1 MVNNTM
7 DSKKSITTLD
17 VNNFNL
23 NYSSLIEAS
32 AGTGKTYTIS
42 YLVVRLL
49 LGSLNKPTEEKNQK
63 VINGGEPVD
72 IENILVVTF
81 TNAAAADLRARILE
95 KIHSV
100 RLCFEKIHKDILK
113 ISDINEDAL
122 RVLSENYLNDGSDKK
137 LVSAYIRLLKRAER
151 TIDEAAICT
160 IHSFCNKALNQIY
173 AFESG
178 RAFNV
183 NLLQDTDLYQERAIN
198 SLQRELFYSQKDDSE
213 NFAFSKLLFETLNEE
228 SVSDIVKKYAVPVSS
243 VKEIDDKKGYFGYT
257 VNEKSLISFNEKIG
271 VNTKDPKTKLSQIL
285 SWYEKK
291 KDSQFVEVKFLVDE
305 LLDDYRSL
313 LENNEDERLFLVE
326 KAFFAKNKEK
336 LKLNKNAKELF
347 NLLKRSLENYD
358 VKAFSKELKAIL
370 DDNKNFFNAKSCRE
384 VDYRKEIESSLKRI
398 QETLTKLNKLTDN
411 VVGELSVLITI
422 MYFRKIKSYCLS
434 DNVIS
439 NDELLIQLANALTC
453 DQKRSELLA
462 SQIRSR
468 YKVAMIDEFQDT
480 DPVQFE
486 IFKKL
491 YLSEYAKESGSV
503 CYLIGDPKQSIYA
516 FRGSDIHSYNKA
528 KQIIQKNILPNG
540 DCAIYTLNKNF
551 RSASYVIEGVNKIF
565 NSVTIKDEDQKEKKY
580 NPFDY
585 YISSEECQS
594 GIDFSDVFCPNSDG
608 LNGTRNFY
616 FEDERPKDG
625 TEKES
630 QANYIIEF
638 NEAFTAK
645 DKYIASI
652 ARAVAYDVKRCLC
665 TGYIYEKK
673 EYRKVRPSDIAIL
686 VSCGD
691 ENDVIQKELNSLG
704 IKSVYFSDQ
713 SSVLNKKTTK
723 KRGSSNDDPVIS
735 DEAQNILYFMEA
747 MTDCSNASKV
757 NRLLGSGLLCKS
769 YEEYI
774 ESTESD
780 KFDSEISLLRDCYE
794 NWCKTGFLSAFSHY
808 ASAHELISLIMK
820 RADGE
825 RVLSNYFQIAEL
837 IQNISSSVVG
847 ANAQMLWLSEQIYND
862 KDSDLSKDE
871 KKKRLESEQ
880 DLVKIYT
887 IHKSKGLQ
895 YPLVFLPYLYITKDL
910 SSCKAPICYYDVNT
924 QKKNLSLSENIK
936 ITDNQS
942 VKDIYIQSAY
952 QEQVRLL
959 YVALTR
965 AQSANFIYSSN
976 QNNIKAKSALRA
988 VMENSGDGKKDL
1000 FKSILFRELKLQG
1013 HDNSSVLDYSDE
1025 NFDSG
1030 EPYSFFEG
1038 KTMWSDGQDEKDTKV
1053 NEIAPGCVNSSFT
1066 ITSYSGL
1073 TSGAHG
1079 SKIEVIDESSLDD
1092 EGHNQNEILNAETI
1106 SPINGKE
1113 FRFSFTK
1120 GSKAGDLLH
1129 KLLELLLSDDRVE
1142 KNSKESIL
1150 QFVYDNKKYDLF
1162 NLMDRSSLEGDGVI
1176 LMANWLYE
1184 IIHAPIINQG
1194 ISLSDL
1200 SSEDCACELEFFMP
1214 CEQFSMNKF
1223 NETCSSFAKSL
1234 LGNTVELGALSKS
1247 DFDGYMKG
1255 SIDLLARFKKDECGK
1270 YYLIDY
1276 KSNHLGN
1283 TYQSYSQKE
1292 LLTRYFE
1299 SRYDVQTLIYSLAVH
1314 RFLLNSDAAYDGSED
1329 AYDALVGGAM
1339 YLYVRGLSSIK
1350 TDENISYGVL
1360 NIKVPYKTVMKL
1372 DKLFKGEE

>member
-1 MVNNTM
+1 MMKNTV
-7 DSKKSITTLD
+7 DSKKNIPTLD
-17 VNNFNL
+17 VNTFNL

-49 LGSLNKPTEEKNQK
+49 LGSLNKNSVVKEEK

-113 ISDINEDAL
+113 IEDIGEDAL
-122 RVLSENYLNDGSDKK
+122 RTLSKNYLNDGSDKK
-137 LVSAYIRLLKRAER
+137 LISAYIRILKRAER

-183 NLLQDTDLYQERAIN
+183 NLIQDTALYHDRAIN
-198 SLQRELFYSQKDDSE
+198 SLQRELFYSEKTE
-213 NFAFSKLLFETLNEE
+213 GEHYAFSKLLFRTLNEK
-228 SVSDIVKKYAVPVSS
+228 SVADIVKAYSIHVGS
-243 VKEIDDKKGYFGYT
+243 VKEINDKDGYFGYGI
-257 VNEKSLISFNEKIG
+257 NQNSLISFKEKIG
-271 VNTKDPKTKLSQIL
+271 INTKDPKSKIAQIL

-291 KDSQFVEVKFLVDE
+291 TESEYLELKVLVDE
-305 LLDDYRSL
+305 LLDEYRCL
-313 LENNEDERLFLVE
+313 IENNENVYLFLVDRNFYAE
-326 KAFFAKNKEK
+326 KKDK
-336 LKLNKNAKELF
+336 LKPNGITKELF
-347 NLLKRSLENYD
+347 KLLEGSLDGYDIKELAEGLTKQISKERKYFDARSCPSVVYRDEIVSSLEKIQN
-358 VKAFSKELKAIL
+358 SLSRI
-370 DDNKNFFNAKSCRE
+370 DN
-384 VDYRKEIESSLKRI
+384 
-398 QETLTKLNKLTDN
+398 LTNS
-411 VVGELSVLITI
+411 VVGEISVLITV

-453 DQKRSELLA
+453 DKKRSELLA
-462 SQIRSR
+462 QQIRTR

-491 YLSEYAKESGSV
+491 YLSESAKESGSV

-540 DCAIYTLNKNF
+540 ESAIYTLNKNF
-551 RSASYVIEGVNKIF
+551 RSSSYVIEGVNRIF
-565 NSVTIKDEDQKEKKY
+565 ESVVIKDKDQNDIEY
-580 NPFDY
+580 NPFDFN
-585 YISSEECQS
+585 ISSDENKS
-594 GIDFSDVFCPNSDG
+594 GIDFSNVLCPNDAG
-608 LNGTRNFY
+608 LNGTKNFY
-616 FEDERPKDG
+616 FEDELPTQG
-625 TEKES
+625 EEKES
-630 QANYIIEF
+630 QSNYLIEF
-638 NEAFTAK
+638 NKEFTAVDDYRK
-645 DKYIASI
+645 SI
-652 ARAVAYDVKRCLC
+652 AKAVAYDVKRCLC

-673 EYRKVRPSDIAIL
+673 KYRKVKPSDIAIL
-686 VSCGD
+686 VSKGE
-691 ENDVIQKELNSLG
+691 ENDFVQKELNALG

-713 SSVLNKKTTK
+713 SSVLNKKTQKNNNK
-723 KRGSSNDDPVIS
+723 KDVDPVVS
-735 DEAQNILYFMEA
+735 DEALNILYFMEA
-747 MTDCSNASKV
+747 MTDSSNASKV

-774 ESTESD
+774 ESTQSEQ
-780 KFDSEISLLRDCYE
+780 FDAEITLLRDCYE
-794 NWCKTGFLSAFSHY
+794 SWCKTGFLSAFSHY
-808 ASAHELISLIMK
+808 ISAHELISAIMS

-837 IQNISSSVVG
+837 IQNINSSVVG
-847 ANAQMLWLSEQIYND
+847 ANAQMLWFSEQIYND

-895 YPLVFLPYLYITKDL
+895 YPLVFLPFLYVTKNL
-910 SSCKAPICYYDVNT
+910 SDIKAPLCYYDDKAH
-924 QKKNLSLSENIK
+924 KKTLSLTENLL
-936 ITDNQS
+936 ITDS
-942 VKDIYIQSAY
+942 KTAKDLYIQSAN

-965 AQSANFIYSSN
+965 AQSANFIYSAK
-976 QNNIKAKSALRA
+976 QIKTKAKSAMYT
-988 VMENSGDGKKDL
+988 VMETCGDTKKAL
-1000 FKSILFRELKLQG
+1000 FQTKIFRELKLQTKDG
-1013 HDNSSVLDYSDE
+1013 AFLDYS
-1025 NFDSG
+1025 NDSFESL
-1030 EPYSFFEG
+1030 EPYSFFDG
-1038 KTMWSDGQDEKDTKV
+1038 KTMWSDDASQVDTKV
-1053 NEIAPGCVNSSFT
+1053 NEIPSGSVDSSFT

-1079 SKIEVIDESSLDD
+1079 AKFKTLDEASLDD
-1092 EGHNQNEILNAETI
+1092 EGSDEKENENTELT
-1106 SPINGKE
+1106 SSINSKE
-1113 FRFSFTK
+1113 FRFAFTK

-1129 KLLELLLSDDRVE
+1129 KLLELLLSDDSVD
-1142 KNSKESIL
+1142 KDSKENIL
-1150 QFVYDNKKYDLF
+1150 QFVYENKKYDLF
-1162 NLMDRSSLEGDGVI
+1162 NLMDRSSIDADGVVS
-1176 LMANWLYE
+1176 MANWLYE
-1184 IIHAPIINQG
+1184 IIHAPIIHPD
-1194 ISLSDL
+1194 ISLSEL
-1200 SSEDCACELEFFMP
+1200 SSDDCACELEFFMP
-1214 CEQFSMNKF
+1214 CEQFSMKKF
-1223 NETCSSFAKSL
+1223 NEICSAFAESL
-1234 LGNTVELGALSKS
+1234 SKKIVLSDLSKS

-1255 SIDLLARFKKDECGK
+1255 SIDLLAKFTKDECGK

-1292 LLTRYFE
+1292 LLNRYFE

-1314 RFLLNSDAAYDGSED
+1314 RFLLNSELRYDGSEK
-1329 AYDALVGGAM
+1329 AYESLVGGAM
-1339 YLYVRGLSSIK
+1339 YLYVRGLSSK
-1350 TDENISYGVL
+1350 TTDENISFGVL
-1360 NIKVPYKTVMKL
+1360 KIKVPYETVMKL